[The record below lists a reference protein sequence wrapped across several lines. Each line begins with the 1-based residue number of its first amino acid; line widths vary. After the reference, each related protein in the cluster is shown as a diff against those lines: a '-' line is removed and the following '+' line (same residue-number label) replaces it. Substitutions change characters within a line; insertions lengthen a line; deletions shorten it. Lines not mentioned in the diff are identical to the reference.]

1 MTPPTW
7 LRSTVD
13 NYWHAVPADQA
24 ADETRSSY
32 TTACG
37 TSMSAHEV
45 DRGEPVPSLLHLD
58 CLITIGLPMP
68 ANHHSETR

>member
-1 MTPPTW
+1 MTLPGW

-13 NYWHAVPADQA
+13 NYWHAVPTDQA

-45 DRGEPVPSLLHLD
+45 ERGEPVPSLLHFL
-58 CLITIGLPMP
+58 CLITAGEPMP
-68 ANHHSETR
+68 DDHHSETR